1 MIKISRV
8 KGKNSKIKQT
18 KEIKMSKKI
27 NKAGLAMAVAAA
39 SMFTA
44 ATSTLPTV
52 AQEANVQ
59 FMGVNACKG
68 QGFLLMSAEDC
79 TAKGGKAAPMKM

>member
-1 MIKISRV
+1 
-8 KGKNSKIKQT
+8 
-18 KEIKMSKKI
+18 MSKKI

-44 ATSTLPTV
+44 ATSTLSTV

-59 FMGVNACKG
+59 CMGVNACKDQGACKG
-68 QGFLLMSAEDC
+68 QGFLMMSAEDC